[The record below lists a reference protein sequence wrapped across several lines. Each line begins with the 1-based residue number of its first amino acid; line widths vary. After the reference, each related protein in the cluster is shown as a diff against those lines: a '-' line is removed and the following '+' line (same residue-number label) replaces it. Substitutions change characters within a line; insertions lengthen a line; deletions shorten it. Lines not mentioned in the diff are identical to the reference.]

1 MFEVLVNVEP
11 DERTSEEL
19 GNEMRTITESD
30 TADRVYASKAIP
42 KRNNNNKYRPYNLKT
57 QTR

>member
-19 GNEMRTITESD
+19 GNEMRTITESH
-30 TADRVYASKAIP
+30 TADMRLRK
-42 KRNNNNKYRPYNLKT
+42 
-57 QTR
+57 